1 MTILVYYLTAKSF
14 KIMEKISL
22 LELIIISFLS
32 VIIYTFIKTIFK
44 KNLNFKL

>member
-44 KNLNFKL
+44 KKSKF